1 MAIHATARIDW
12 IQARLM
18 GWLRT
23 QTLTGSP
30 AIAEADEPALAHLA
44 GPWARV
50 TFDELP
56 PTPIGRWD
64 ATHSAMRMALVMSVE
79 LFWPASTAEASP
91 VSFREH
97 LQAAAELRDQM
108 TFLRLSVE
116 DYTTPGAPSTVA
128 DAMLAIQTAEIRRI
142 PDTDG
147 YRRRQVRGVVDWV
160 ARFTDP
166 FA

>member
-1 MAIHATARIDW
+1 
-12 IQARLM
+12 
-18 GWLRT
+18 
-23 QTLTGSP
+23 
-30 AIAEADEPALAHLA
+30 
-44 GPWARV
+44 
-50 TFDELP
+50 
-56 PTPIGRWD
+56 
-64 ATHSAMRMALVMSVE
+64 MALVMSVE

-91 VSFREH
+91 VSFRQH